1 MLALQVNSGTDAVA
15 GVATNPSSLV
25 IELQADHLRNE
36 PLADR
41 KQRLAKLLA
50 RGSNAI
56 TYNEHLEHDQYS
68 TMLADWDSKESFR
81 NA

>member
-15 GVATNPSSLV
+15 GRELPILFTR

-41 KQRLAKLLA
+41 KQRLAKVA
-50 RGSNAI
+50 GSRQRRDHVQR
-56 TYNEHLEHDQYS
+56 HLSHDG
-68 TMLADWDSKESFR
+68 AAVF
-81 NA
+81 